1 MLDRERV
8 DDMFLGNLHQS
19 NVIILLRLFF
29 GAVGV
34 GFAFINETQYA
45 LVSLIIAAI
54 IGIFTYRLGATF
66 ETDEAQASFALELD
80 VLADMVVYGL
90 LPSALLV
97 QLTSQSVVG
106 VFIMALYLL
115 AVAIRSAHFNR
126 SERFLGELPENAY
139 NGLPLQTSAIVLP
152 VISLLG
158 YLIDLSIFQYIWGIV
173 MIALAVGYVVTYPVP
188 KLPNKYI
195 LPLAGVGILV
205 VILIIFLGSLITI
218 PTA

>member
-1 MLDRERV
+1 
-8 DDMFLGNLHQS
+8 MFLGNLHQS

-34 GFAFINETQYA
+34 GFAMINETQYA
-45 LVSLIIAAI
+45 LVSLVIAAI

-66 ETDEAQASFALELD
+66 ERDEAQVSFALELD

-97 QLTSQSVVG
+97 QLTFQSVFG

-115 AVAIRSAHFNR
+115 AVAMRLAHFNR

-139 NGLPLQTSAIVLP
+139 KGLPLQAAAVALP
-152 VISLLG
+152 LVSFLG
-158 YLIDLSIFQYIWGIV
+158 YVMNLQIFQYIWAIV
-173 MIALAVGYVVTYPVP
+173 FIALGVGFVITYPIP
-188 KLPNKYI
+188 KLPSKYL

-205 VILIIFLGSLITI
+205 VILLIVLGSLIPAT
-218 PTA
+218 TV

>member
-1 MLDRERV
+1 
-8 DDMFLGNLHQS
+8 MFLGNLHQS

-34 GFAFINETQYA
+34 GFAMINETQYA
-45 LVSLIIAAI
+45 LVSLVIAAI

-66 ETDEAQASFALELD
+66 ERDEAQVSFALELD

-97 QLTSQSVVG
+97 QLTFQSVFG

-115 AVAIRSAHFNR
+115 AVAMRLAHFNR

-139 NGLPLQTSAIVLP
+139 KGLPLQAAAVALP
-152 VISLLG
+152 LVSFLG
-158 YLIDLSIFQYIWGIV
+158 YVMNLQIFQYIWAIV
-173 MIALAVGYVVTYPVP
+173 FIALGVGFVVTYPIP
-188 KLPNKYI
+188 KLPSKYL

-205 VILIIFLGSLITI
+205 VILLIVLGSLIPAT
-218 PTA
+218 TV

>member
-1 MLDRERV
+1 
-8 DDMFLGNLHQS
+8 MFLGNLHQS

-34 GFAFINETQYA
+34 GFAVINETQYA

-66 ETDEAQASFALELD
+66 ERDEAQVSFALELD

-97 QLTSQSVVG
+97 QLTFQSVLG

-115 AVAIRSAHFNR
+115 AVAIRLAHFNR
-126 SERFLGELPENAY
+126 SERFLGDLPENAY
-139 NGLPLQTSAIVLP
+139 KGLPLQAAAIVLP
-152 VISLLG
+152 VISFLG
-158 YLIDLSIFQYIWGIV
+158 YVIDLQIFQYIWGLV
-173 MIALAVGYVVTYPVP
+173 FIALGAGFVITYPVP
-188 KLPNKYI
+188 KIPNKYI

-205 VILIIFLGSLITI
+205 IILLIVLGSLIPA

>member
-1 MLDRERV
+1 
-8 DDMFLGNLHQS
+8 MFLGNLHQS

-34 GFAFINETQYA
+34 GFAFISETQYA

-66 ETDEAQASFALELD
+66 ERDEAQVSFALELD

-97 QLTSQSVVG
+97 KLTFQSVAG

-115 AVAIRSAHFNR
+115 AVAIRLAHFNR

-139 NGLPLQTSAIVLP
+139 KGLPLQVAAIALP
-152 VISLLG
+152 LVSLLG
-158 YLIDLSIFQYIWGIV
+158 YVMELQIFQYIWAIV
-173 MIALAVGYVVTYPVP
+173 FIGLGAGFVITYPIP
-188 KLPNKYI
+188 KIPNKYI

-205 VILIIFLGSLITI
+205 IILLIVLGSLIPA